1 MQPVLTSRYEVD
13 TGVQQTV
20 KANESGFYTFSRP
33 GLDIVTYDIYSA
45 RWPEKTYTGLSA
57 RIKPIQRDNL

>member
-1 MQPVLTSRYEVD
+1 VD

-20 KANESGFYTFSRP
+20 EANQSGFYTFSRP